1 MIVGAIKMKTHVLVQ
16 KSIIMPISIIMRDKF
31 RRNDKYIEVLSKI
44 IYIHKDLKSYEKKR
58 GR

>member
-1 MIVGAIKMKTHVLVQ
+1 MIVRAIEIKSHVIAQ

-31 RRNDKYIEVLSKI
+31 RRNAKYHEVLSER